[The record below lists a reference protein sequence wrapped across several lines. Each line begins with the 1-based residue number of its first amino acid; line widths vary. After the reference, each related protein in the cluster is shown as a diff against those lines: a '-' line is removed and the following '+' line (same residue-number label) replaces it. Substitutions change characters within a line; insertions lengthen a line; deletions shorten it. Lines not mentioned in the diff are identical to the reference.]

1 MIRKEETERIRKV
14 NLMFVKDVMVKE
26 PITLSPTA
34 TLSEAE
40 KLMSLNNIGRLI
52 VVKDGEIAGILT
64 DSDLVNQ
71 HDLDVTVG
79 TIMSKELIKVNEDQT
94 VQKAAELM
102 ADNHISGLPVFNANE
117 KLVGIVTAEDLVVGF
132 VREEAQAKI
141 TPESAAIYLSM
152 TRSRE
157 YEKYWLDKV
166 VGYGYRAAITQAGAN
181 AEKLAI
187 KLRESTTVA
196 AIARGVISENS
207 REKMAVSNAVKDAYA
222 QLALVNPG
230 LGGGFKVAIVRGE
243 GRIAV
248 TIFGKFGHALVDG
261 PEQLTIGTSVI

>member
-1 MIRKEETERIRKV
+1 MSKV
-14 NLMFVKDVMVKE
+14 FVKEVMAKE
-26 PITLSPTA
+26 PITISPNA
-34 TLSEAE
+34 TLLEAE
-40 KLMSLNNIGRLI
+40 KLMSVNDIGRLI
-52 VVKDGEIAGILT
+52 VVEENKVIGMLT
-64 DSDLVNQ
+64 DSDLVDQ
-71 HDLDVTVG
+71 HNLDVKVNEL
-79 TIMSKELIKVNEDQT
+79 MSRELIKVYDDQS
-94 VQKAAELM
+94 VQEAATLL
-102 ADNHISGLPVFNANE
+102 ADNHIGGLPVFDRDE
-117 KLVGIVTAEDLVVGF
+117 KLVGIVTAEDVVIGF
-132 VREEAQAKI
+132 VREDSRAKI

-166 VGYGYRAAITQAGAN
+166 SGYGYRAAITQAGAN

-196 AIARGVISENS
+196 AIARNVISENP

-243 GRIAV
+243 GRLAV
-248 TIFGKFGHALVDG
+248 AIFGKFGHALVDG
-261 PEQLTIGTSVI
+261 PEQLTIGRGLL